1 MGGRGI
7 LQLFHTPDKHLKAT
21 CASFSMQ
28 GKSSPLQLAC
38 LELIGHRISGDRR
51 RLASVEV
58 LAGERR
64 PRPLGP
70 WSLPLDG
77 SLSRGS
83 TAAGVSQAMA
93 PLSAQGIGEQFVRH
107 WV

>member
-58 LAGERR
+58 LAGEQKAKAIGALVPAIGWLSEPGINCRR
-64 PRPLGP
+64 GLSGN
-70 WSLPLDG
+70 G
-77 SLSRGS
+77 S
-83 TAAGVSQAMA
+83 A
-93 PLSAQGIGEQFVRH
+93 
-107 WV
+107 